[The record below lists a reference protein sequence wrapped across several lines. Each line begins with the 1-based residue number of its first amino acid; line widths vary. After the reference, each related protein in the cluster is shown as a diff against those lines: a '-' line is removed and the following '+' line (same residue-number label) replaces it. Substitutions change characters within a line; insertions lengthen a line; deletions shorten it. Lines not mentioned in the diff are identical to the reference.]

1 MVSNVALDIVS
12 FKYHIFYFTE
22 QDLNAQCLEP
32 KMEIINITDLTKK
45 DN

>member
-1 MVSNVALDIVS
+1 MVSNVELDIVS

-32 KMEIINITDLTKK
+32 KMEIVNMTDLTKK